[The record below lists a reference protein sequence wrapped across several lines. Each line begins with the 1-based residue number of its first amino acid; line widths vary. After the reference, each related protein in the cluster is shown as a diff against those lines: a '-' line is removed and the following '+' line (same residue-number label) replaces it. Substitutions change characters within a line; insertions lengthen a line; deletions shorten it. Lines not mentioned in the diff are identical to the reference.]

1 MRRSVDITINVIL
14 VIVLIC
20 VSIRVLVGELTQEAK
35 RGLTSLVNLNRPT
48 VNDNTTNDEIDELTK
63 DEN

>member
-20 VSIRVLVGELTQEAK
+20 ACIRVLVGELTQEAK
-35 RGLTSLVNLNRPT
+35 RGLTLLVNLNRPM

>member
-35 RGLTSLVNLNRPT
+35 RGLTLLVNLNRPT
-48 VNDNTTNDEIDELTK
+48 VNDNTTNDEND
-63 DEN
+63 